1 MFGLGWLF
9 APENL
14 IFLGRGLVMTLE
26 VSVISIVLSF
36 IFGVLLAFGRLSK
49 VSWISVPSTLYIET
63 MRALPVLLVIFF
75 TYFALPQLIGVKLNP
90 FWAGVT
96 AMSVFTASLIAEIVR
111 AGIVSVDRGL
121 TEAALS
127 QGLEPSQVM
136 RFITLPIALRRMMPA
151 LVSQFITLLKD
162 TSLTSVI
169 GIIEL
174 TRAAQ
179 IIYASPPFEPIPVF
193 AIDRARLLRRQ
204 LHPLAQQPPPR
215 RTENLSALGAGERT
229 G

>member
-9 APENL
+9 APDNL
-14 IFLGRGLVMTLE
+14 LFLGRGLVMTLE
-26 VSVISIVLSF
+26 VAILSIVLSF
-36 IFGVLLAFGRLSK
+36 IFGVLLAFGRISK
-49 VSWISVPSTLYIET
+49 LRWVSIPCTLYIET
-63 MRALPVLLVIFF
+63 IRALPVLLVIFF

-96 AMSVFTASLIAEIVR
+96 AMSAFTASLIAEIVR

-121 TEAALS
+121 VEAAQS
-127 QGLEPSQVM
+127 QGLGSAQVM
-136 RFITLPIALRRMMPA
+136 RFVTLPIALRRMMPA

-179 IIYASPPFEPIPVF
+179 IVYASPPFEPIPVF
-193 AIDRARLLRRQ
+193 ALIAVVYFAVNYTISLGSRRLEEAR
-204 LHPLAQQPPPR
+204 
-215 RTENLSALGAGERT
+215 S
-229 G
+229 